1 MKNILSLL
9 CFVFLSV
16 SVLAQKPEE
25 ADALTN
31 KGIELH
37 DKGDYAGAIALY
49 DQALELDKDNLFAMS
64 EKALSLFSLQSYDES
79 ISMCKSI
86 IAKYPGNKS
95 LKSVYVTCGNG
106 YDALKQ
112 TDTALKTYDEGI
124 AVFPDYYLLHFNKGI
139 TLTGLKKYDDA
150 VICFQTALLNN
161 PKHAN
166 SLNVLARILD
176 SQKKTI
182 PAILAYSRF
191 LILEPTSNR
200 SAENLI
206 FLKKLMNGNA
216 EKTGKNAV
224 TINISADMLEQA
236 EKNENAE
243 DNFFNTEL
251 ILAMSAALDYDKSNK
266 KKSEVE
272 LFMSKFETVCASMS
286 ELKTDGKGYYW
297 EYYAPY
303 FIEMKEKNQIETF
316 SYLVFASSDDKKV
329 SKWLESNEK
338 KITEFFD
345 WSNQYVWVKK

>member
-25 ADALTN
+25 ADVLTN

-64 EKALSLFSLQSYDES
+64 EKALTLFSLKSYDES
-79 ISMCKSI
+79 ISICKSI

-112 TDTALKTYDEGI
+112 TDASLKTYDEGL
-124 AVFPDYYLLHFNKGI
+124 AVFPDYYLLNYNKGI
-139 TLTGLKKYDDA
+139 TLTGLKRYDESI
-150 VICFQTALLNN
+150 ICFQNALLNN

-166 SLNVLARILD
+166 SLNALARILD
-176 SQKKTI
+176 YQKKTV

-191 LILEPTSNR
+191 MILEPTTTR
-200 SAENLI
+200 SVENLDL
-206 FLKKLMNGNA
+206 LKKLMNGNV

-224 TINISADMLEQA
+224 TINISADMLA
-236 EKNENAE
+236 KGENSENTE

-251 ILAMSAALDYDKSNK
+251 IISMLGALDYDKSNK
-266 KKSEVE
+266 KKTEVE
-272 LFMSKFETVCASMS
+272 LFMSKFETLCSSLS
-286 ELKTDGKGYYW
+286 ESKKDNKGYYW

-303 FIEMKEKNQIETF
+303 FIEMKEKEQIETF
-316 SYLVFASSDDKKV
+316 CYLLFATTGDKKV
-329 SKWLESNEK
+329 NKWLEANEK
-338 KITEFFD
+338 KLTEFFD
-345 WSNQYVWVKK
+345 WSNQYMWVKK